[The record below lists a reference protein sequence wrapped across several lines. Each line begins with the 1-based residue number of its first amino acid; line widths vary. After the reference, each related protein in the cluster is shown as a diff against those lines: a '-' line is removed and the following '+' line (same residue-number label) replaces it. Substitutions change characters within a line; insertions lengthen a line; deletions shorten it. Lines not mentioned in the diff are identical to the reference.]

1 MCHIYKHS
9 CLFPVDANQR
19 RSSLLF
25 HLGQAHSKISSLEDY
40 IREREKQLRSA
51 VHRFER
57 TDSRSLMA
65 SAAAGSR
72 LRRVGL
78 SHNLLHMRGTMSQEE
93 EEEVEGECVMC
104 VFVHAVCVDDMVC
117 VCACTHARN
126 HTTACG
132 GV

>member
-1 MCHIYKHS
+1 MMS
-9 CLFPVDANQR
+9 SLPVDVNQR

-40 IREREKQLRSA
+40 IRDREKQLRSA

-57 TDSRSLMA
+57 TDSRNLMA
-65 SAAAGSR
+65 SAATAAGSR

-93 EEEVEGECVMC
+93 EEVEEGECVC
-104 VFVHAVCVDDMVC
+104 VCVCVRAC
-117 VCACTHARN
+117 VCACVFKKV
-126 HTTACG
+126 TTYLWTAPNKG
-132 GV
+132 QP